1 MIHANFTSQKKGV
14 FGWSR
19 YSTTYHA

>member
-1 MIHANFTSQKKGV
+1 MHANFTSQKKGV